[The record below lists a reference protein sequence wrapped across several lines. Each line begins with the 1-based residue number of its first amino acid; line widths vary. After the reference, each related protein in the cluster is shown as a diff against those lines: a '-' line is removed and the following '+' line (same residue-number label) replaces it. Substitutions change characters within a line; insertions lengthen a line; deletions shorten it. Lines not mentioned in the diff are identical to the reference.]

1 MKMIIELIS
10 ERMTSPRKYNQAEFY
25 KEVQEISTYLNNDF
39 DYILTAMDT
48 GSDDNVKR
56 ALIKYII
63 ENDYSLDNIYL
74 ILAFKWIIE

>member
-1 MKMIIELIS
+1 MKMIIDLIS
-10 ERMTSPRKYNQAEFY
+10 ERMTSPRKYDQETFY
-25 KEVQEISTYLNNDF
+25 KEVQEISAYLGNDF

-74 ILAFKWIIE
+74 ILTFKWIIE

>member
-74 ILAFKWIIE
+74 ILTFKWIIE

>member
-10 ERMTSPRKYNQAEFY
+10 ERMTSPRKYNQETFY
-25 KEVQEISTYLNNDF
+25 QEVQEISTYLGNDF

-48 GSDDNVKR
+48 NNDDNVKR

-63 ENDYSLDNIYL
+63 ENDYSLDHIYL

>member
-10 ERMTSPRKYNQAEFY
+10 ERMTSPRKYNQETFY
-25 KEVQEISTYLNNDF
+25 KEVQEISAYLDNDF
-39 DYILTAMDT
+39 DYILTTMDT
-48 GSDDNVKR
+48 NNDDNVKR

-63 ENDYSLDNIYL
+63 ENDYSLDHIYL

>member
-25 KEVQEISTYLNNDF
+25 KEVQEINTYLDNDF

-63 ENDYSLDNIYL
+63 ENDYSFDNIYL
-74 ILAFKWIIE
+74 ILACKWIIK

>member
-1 MKMIIELIS
+1 MRMIIELIS

-25 KEVQEISTYLNNDF
+25 KEVQEISEYLDNDF

-48 GSDDNVKR
+48 NNDDNVKR

-63 ENDYSLDNIYL
+63 ENDYSLDHIYL